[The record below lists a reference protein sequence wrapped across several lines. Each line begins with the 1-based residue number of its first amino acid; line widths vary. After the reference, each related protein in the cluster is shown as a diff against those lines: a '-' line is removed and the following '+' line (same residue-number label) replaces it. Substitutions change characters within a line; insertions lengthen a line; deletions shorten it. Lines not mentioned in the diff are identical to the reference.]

1 MYNPLDPEI
10 YPSRYTYYYNHEIS
24 PDNYG
29 YTRWRANSYLVYAYL
44 ENEADG
50 DCLKWKNADGTYSTV
65 IVNGGTG
72 CIYLFDTGILKTVQ
86 NP

>member
-1 MYNPLDPEI
+1 
-10 YPSRYTYYYNHEIS
+10 
-24 PDNYG
+24 
-29 YTRWRANSYLVYAYL
+29 VYAYL